1 MKIYLDKKKFYL
13 FILIYSL
20 IAISFALY
28 IENILHYKPCKLCI
42 YQRIPYIISIFVSF
56 VGYNYF
62 ENNKILILIVIIFF
76 ISALISGYHYGIEKN
91 IFEEFSGCSASTI
104 DILNKDELLK
114 SLSSDNNIS
123 CKNANFKILGI
134 SLAGM
139 NFLLS
144 LLIAVYS
151 LKTLLYEKNKYK
163 KTRRIY

>member
-1 MKIYLDKKKFYL
+1 M
-13 FILIYSL
+13 
-20 IAISFALY
+20 
-28 IENILHYKPCKLCI
+28 
-42 YQRIPYIISIFVSF
+42 YQRIRFLVAIFVSF
-56 VGYNYF
+56 IGYNYSK
-62 ENNKILILIVIIFF
+62 NDKILILIIITFSISFF
-76 ISALISGYHYGIEKN
+76 ISGYHYGIEKN
-91 IFEEFSGCSASTI
+91 IFEEFSGCSTGTI

-144 LLIAVYS
+144 LLIALYS
-151 LKTLLYEKNKYK
+151 LKTLSYEKNWYK